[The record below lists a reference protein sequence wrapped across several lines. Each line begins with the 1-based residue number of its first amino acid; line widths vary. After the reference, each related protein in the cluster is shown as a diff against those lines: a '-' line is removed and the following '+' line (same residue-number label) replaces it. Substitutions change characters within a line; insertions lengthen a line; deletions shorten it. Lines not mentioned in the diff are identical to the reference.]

1 MPLAGAFWQARS
13 DLAARVESTLSTFT
27 AVDGEN
33 LAVQDWPL
41 AEDVPLRGV
50 VLVVHGLGEHAARYD
65 HLAQRLNGWGFAVRG
80 YDQYGHGESGG
91 SRGTLPSDG
100 RLIDDLEDVLTST
113 RARMPRGMPLVLLG
127 HSLGAL
133 VAARYTVLRRGAV
146 EGLVLS
152 SPGLAQ
158 APHGVG
164 GMNSMKR
171 LALAALP
178 TLAPNLRLHNGLD
191 PALLSHDPAMVR
203 AYRADR
209 FCHQRMSARMA
220 RFIADSGPIVLAHA
234 AAWRVPTL
242 LLYAGEDRLA
252 SPEGSRAFA
261 AAAPP
266 EFVTAQCFDSL
277 YHDLFNE
284 LDNEPVFERLR
295 MWLAARF

>member
-1 MPLAGAFWQARS
+1 MAV
-13 DLAARVESTLSTFT
+13 RVESTLSTFT
-27 AVDGEN
+27 AGDGEN

-41 AEDVPLRGV
+41 SEDVPMRGV

-91 SRGTLPSDG
+91 SRGRLPSDE
-100 RLIDDLEDVLTST
+100 RLIDDLEDVLGST
-113 RARMPRGMPLVLLG
+113 RARMPRAMPLVLLG

-133 VAARYTVLRRGAV
+133 VAARYTVLRRGGV

-158 APHGVG
+158 GQHGAG
-164 GMNSMKR
+164 GIIGMKR
-171 LALAALP
+171 RALAALP
-178 TLAPNLRLHNGLD
+178 TLAPNLRLHNGVD
-191 PALLSHDPAMVR
+191 PALLSHDPAVVQ

-209 FCHQRMSARMA
+209 FCHQRVSARMA

-234 AAWRVPTL
+234 PAWRVPTL
-242 LLYAGEDRLA
+242 LLFAGEDQLA
-252 SPEGSRAFA
+252 APEGSRTFA

-266 EFVTAQCFDSL
+266 EVVTAQCFDSL

-295 MWLAARF
+295 SWLVARFPPGAGLAGA

>member
-1 MPLAGAFWQARS
+1 M
-13 DLAARVESTLSTFT
+13 AARVASTLSTFT
-27 AVDGEN
+27 AGDGEN

-41 AEDVPLRGV
+41 AEEVPMRGV

-91 SRGTLPSDG
+91 SRGSLPSEG
-100 RLIDDLEDVLTST
+100 RLVDDLEDVLQST
-113 RARMPRGMPLVLLG
+113 RARMPRGMPRVLVG
-127 HSLGAL
+127 HSLGAR
-133 VAARYTVLRRGAV
+133 VAARYTMLRRGAV

-152 SPGLAQ
+152 SPGLVEGRHAEGGLN
-158 APHGVG
+158 GV
-164 GMNSMKR
+164 KR

-178 TLAPNLRLHNGLD
+178 TLAPNLRLRNGLD
-191 PALLSHDPAMVR
+191 PALLSRDPAVVQ

-220 RFIADSGPIVLAHA
+220 RFIADSGPLVLAHA
-234 AAWRVPTL
+234 SAWRVPTL
-242 LLYAGEDRLA
+242 LLFAGADRLA

-266 EFVTAQCFDSL
+266 EYVSAHCFDAL

-284 LDNEPVFERLR
+284 LDNAPVFDRLQA
-295 MWLAARF
+295 WLAARFSPGASQVVA